1 MSENEKPVVLP
12 SISTEQMRELDRL
25 MIESYGI
32 TLLQMMENAGRNLA
46 EQAVRMLAHLPEG
59 ANKVLVLCGAGNN
72 GGGGFVAARHLH
84 NRGLRVDLQL
94 VAPANKLK
102 PVPAH
107 QWAILQKLG
116 FEGEAKLD
124 LSQYDLII
132 DAMIGYGLT
141 GDPRQ
146 PVADWIEGV
155 NESGVEILSLDA
167 PSGLD
172 TSTGQLGNPCIQAAA
187 TLTLALPKLG
197 LSIEQAASVVGK
209 LYVADISVPPELYQ
223 QMGLAVPASSFS
235 RDSILQ
241 IG

>member
-1 MSENEKPVVLP
+1 MSKSDKAIDLLA
-12 SISTEQMRELDRL
+12 ISTEQMREVDRL

-46 EQAVRMLAHLPEG
+46 EQAVRMLAHLPNR
-59 ANKVLVLCGAGNN
+59 ANKLLVLCGAGNN
-72 GGGGFVAARHLH
+72 GGGGLVAARHLH

-102 PVPAH
+102 PVPVH
-107 QWAILQKLG
+107 QWNILQKLG

-124 LSQYDLII
+124 LNQYDLII

-141 GDPRQ
+141 GDPRK
-146 PVADWIEGV
+146 PAADWIEGV
-155 NESGVEILSLDA
+155 DESRVEVLSLDA

-172 TSTGQLGNPCIQAAA
+172 TSTGKLGNPCIQAAA
-187 TLTLALPKLG
+187 TLTLALPKMG

-223 QMGLAVPASSFS
+223 QMGLAVPASLFS
-235 RDSILQ
+235 KDSILQ